1 MGVLSLRRAT
11 DRAEKG
17 GRMTVFELKDA
28 LDAMHPDMEVLV
40 DGKPVEEVFVDE
52 SEGPVKITSVPP
64 END

>member
-1 MGVLSLRRAT
+1 
-11 DRAEKG
+11 
-17 GRMTVFELKDA
+17 MTVFELKDA